1 MKLIRDAGLAA
12 ATRCVPV
19 VCMGAAMLAAG
30 PSPATAQTMQPSV
43 RAAAPQSDSL
53 RGASAQPV
61 GALRLGELYEQV
73 RARNPRVQAA
83 EALAQAARA
92 RVPGAGLPPDPQVQI
107 GWMNYEL
114 PSLKPMEVLGMKQL
128 QVMQMLPLGGK
139 LGLAK
144 SVARSRANAELA
156 RARSAWWDVRAQ
168 AAMPFYEL
176 YRTDQSLVVMR
187 ETLRLLDDTREVAQA
202 MYRVGSGN
210 QVDVIRAQVEIAR
223 MTEDTIR
230 MRTMRTAMAARLN
243 ALLDRSLDTAAA
255 SPELPPFPQSLPSLD
270 SLLALAG
277 RSRPMLR
284 VGEAEVAAAESMWR
298 LSRKELFPDLQ
309 LGLQYGRQPGAA
321 MADDISALSGTQQ
334 MGSLMIG
341 ATIPVFARSRQL
353 LARQE
358 TEAMLRMTQADLR
371 AMQADTRG
379 SIAEQHAALL
389 RARRLAL
396 LYRTTIIPQ
405 AGAALSSALAA
416 YRVGKVDF
424 MTLLDNQMT
433 VNEYRQELSKLEAE
447 EGRAWAELEMLTGSE
462 LLALTAVNSPLIPGK
477 NDDDLR

>member
-1 MKLIRDAGLAA
+1 MKLFGDAGPAA
-12 ATRCVPV
+12 AARYVACIGV
-19 VCMGAAMLAAG
+19 GLLAAG
-30 PSPATAQTMQPSV
+30 PSTIAAQAVPPNVTV
-43 RAAAPQSDSL
+43 VAPQPGS
-53 RGASAQPV
+53 V
-61 GALRLGELYEQV
+61 GSEVLRLGSVYELLLE
-73 RARNPRVQAA
+73 RNPRIRAA
-83 EALAQAARA
+83 EALARAARA
-92 RVPGAGLPPDPQVQI
+92 RVPGAGLPPDPQLQF

-144 SVARSRANAELA
+144 NVARSRADAELA

-187 ETLRLLDDTREVAQA
+187 ETLRLLDDTRQITQA
-202 MYRVGSGN
+202 MYRVGTGN

-230 MRTMRTAMAARLN
+230 MRTMRTAMAARLS
-243 ALLDRSLDTAAA
+243 ALLDRSTDTVAA
-255 SPELPPFPQSLPSLD
+255 SLELPAFPQSLPSLD
-270 SLLALAG
+270 SLEALAF
-277 RSRPMLR
+277 RARPMLR
-284 VGEAEVAAAESMWR
+284 AGEAEVAASESMRR
-298 LSRKELFPDLQ
+298 LTRKELFPDLQ
-309 LGLQYGRQPGAA
+309 LGLQYGRQRGTGMPNETSAA
-321 MADDISALSGTQQ
+321 SGTQQ

-341 ATIPVFARSRQL
+341 ASIPIFARSRQL

-358 TEAMLRMTQADLR
+358 TEAMLQMAQADLR

-379 SIAEQHAALL
+379 SVAEEYSALL
-389 RARRLAL
+389 RARRLAA

-405 AGAALSSALAA
+405 ARASWSSALAA

-424 MTLLDNQMT
+424 MTLLDNQMI
-433 VNEYRQELSKLEAE
+433 VNEYRQALSKLEAE
-447 EGRAWAELEMLTGSE
+447 EGQAWAELEMLTGSV
-462 LLALTAVNSPLIPGK
+462 LLPLTENQVAPNSRIE
-477 NDDDLR
+477 R

>member
-1 MKLIRDAGLAA
+1 MKLFRDAGPTAA
-12 ATRCVPV
+12 ARCAGWIGV
-19 VCMGAAMLAAG
+19 ALLAAG
-30 PSPATAQTMQPSV
+30 PPSVTAQTVPLSADVVATKSGSV
-43 RAAAPQSDSL
+43 
-53 RGASAQPV
+53 GNEM
-61 GALRLGELYEQV
+61 LRLASVYEQL
-73 RARNPRVQAA
+73 RERNPRLRAA

-92 RVPGAGLPPDPQVQI
+92 RVPGAGLPPDPQLQF

-144 SVARSRANAELA
+144 SVSRSRADAELA

-187 ETLRLLDDTREVAQA
+187 ETLRLLDDTREVTQA

-243 ALLDRSLDTAAA
+243 ALLDRSTDTVAA
-255 SPELPPFPQSLPSLD
+255 SPELPAFPLSVPTLD
-270 SLLALAG
+270 SLEALAS
-277 RSRPMLR
+277 RARPMLR
-284 VGEAEVAAAESMWR
+284 AGEAEVAASESMRR
-298 LSRKELFPDLQ
+298 LTRKELFPDLQ
-309 LGLQYGRQPGAA
+309 LGLQYGRQRGTG
-321 MADDISALSGTQQ
+321 MSKETSAPAGTQQ

-341 ATIPVFARSRQL
+341 ASIPIFARSRQL

-358 TEAMLRMTQADLR
+358 TEAMLQMAQADLR

-379 SIAEQHAALL
+379 TIAEQYAALL
-389 RARRLAL
+389 RARRLAA

-405 AGAALSSALAA
+405 ARAAWSSALAA

-424 MTLLDNQMT
+424 MTLLDNQMI

-447 EGRAWAELEMLTGSE
+447 EGQAWAELEMLTGSV
-462 LLALTAVNSPLIPGK
+462 LVPLTENQPPNSRIE
-477 NDDDLR
+477 R